1 MACKI
6 NWTYRAWKTYEA
18 NIKYLQKA
26 WTEREISNF
35 ITSVET
41 KISHLS
47 RNPRTGSPRNKKYP
61 HIRYTVVH
69 KRVSLIYKHKP
80 TKNEI
85 DLLVFW
91 NTWQNPRKLKVK

>member
-6 NWTYRAWKTYEA
+6 NWTHRAWKTYEA
-18 NIKYLQKA
+18 NIKYLQEA
-26 WTEREISNF
+26 WTEKEINNF
-35 ITSVET
+35 VTLVDR
-41 KISHLS
+41 KILHLS
-47 RNPRTGSPRNKKYP
+47 RNPQTGSPRNKKYP

-91 NTWQNPRKLKVK
+91 NTWQNPRRLKAK